1 MDKDFIIQALW
12 EIQLEEYAEEQ
23 IKKIEHEEMQEQILE
38 QLITEHK
45 KENLK
50 QPTIKELFEK
60 GKIIKEVELFY
71 AGDL

>member
-23 IKKIEHEEMQEQILE
+23 LKKIEHEEKEEQIIE